1 MKSIIFDLDGTLVDS
16 APDMCAAVNRVLQA
30 AGLGRI
36 DTVQARSFIG
46 DGIEAFVER
55 AWAAA
60 GGRANPSRL
69 REAVEA
75 FLADYAHAPAVLSR
89 VYPGVTGTLEVLEA
103 RGCVLAVCTNKHQ
116 AIAERI
122 LSRLGLVSRFRCVL
136 GGDRVAER
144 KPAPAHLQQVLDTI
158 EAERPDA
165 LMVGDSA
172 HDAEMARAAG
182 VRCVLVT
189 YGYGDPGAVPDVPRI
204 ARMTDL
210 PALVSRS

>member
-1 MKSIIFDLDGTLVDS
+1 MNFVVFDLDGTLVDS
-16 APDMCAAVNRVLQA
+16 APDMCAAVNRVLRA
-30 AGLGRI
+30 EGLGRI
-36 DTVQARSFIG
+36 DTDQARGFIG

-60 GGRANPSRL
+60 GGRANRSRL
-69 REAVEA
+69 RQAVDA
-75 FLADYAHAPAVLSR
+75 FVADYAHAPAALSR
-89 VYPGVTGTLEVLEA
+89 VYPGVTGTLEALGA

-122 LSRLGLVSRFRCVL
+122 LSRLGLASRFRCVL
-136 GGDRVAER
+136 GGDRAAER
-144 KPAPAHLQQVLDTI
+144 KPAPGHLLQVLDAIGADRT
-158 EAERPDA
+158 DA

-189 YGYGDPGAVPDVPRI
+189 YGYGDPGAVPDVSRI
-204 ARMTDL
+204 TRMSDL

>member
-1 MKSIIFDLDGTLVDS
+1 MKFVVFDLDGTLVDS

-36 DTVQARSFIG
+36 DTVQARGFIG
-46 DGIEAFVER
+46 DGIDAFVER

-60 GGRANPSRL
+60 GGRANRSGL
-69 REAVEA
+69 REAVDA
-75 FLADYAHAPAVLSR
+75 FVDDYARDPATLSR
-89 VYPGVTGTLEVLEA
+89 VYPGVSGTLEALGA

-122 LSRLGLVSRFRCVL
+122 LSRLGLISRFRCVL

-144 KPAPAHLQQVLDTI
+144 KPAPAHLQQVLDEI
-158 EAERPDA
+158 GADRSDA

-172 HDAEMARAAG
+172 HDAEMARTAG

-189 YGYGDPGAVPDVPRI
+189 YGYGDPEAVPDVPRI
-204 ARMTDL
+204 TRMSDL
-210 PALVSRS
+210 PAFVSRS